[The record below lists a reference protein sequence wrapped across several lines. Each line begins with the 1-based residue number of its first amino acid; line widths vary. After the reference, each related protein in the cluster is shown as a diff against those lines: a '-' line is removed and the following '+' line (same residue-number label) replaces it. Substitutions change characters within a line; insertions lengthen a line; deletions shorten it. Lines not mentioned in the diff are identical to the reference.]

1 MASRSV
7 TSPSGSAR
15 QNQRPMRRRGG
26 LPSMSE
32 KQTQAYLIARDALRR
47 IRRTSALVLPSPDAV
62 PRGLVCHRLRGDES
76 DTKKPA

>member
-15 QNQRPMRRRGG
+15 RNQRPMLRRGG

-32 KQTQAYLIARDALRR
+32 KQTQAYLVARDVLRR
-47 IRRTSALVLPSPDAV
+47 IRRTSGLDLPPPDGV
-62 PRGLVCHRLRGDES
+62 PRGLACHRLHGDES
-76 DTKKPA
+76 DTEKPA